1 MRIGEE
7 ARTTMIDDLK
17 PAEIEELL
25 NSELVARIGCH
36 AGGSTYVVPITYA
49 YDGEGIIGHSLV
61 GKKVHMM
68 RRNPDVC
75 VEIDH
80 MENPSTW
87 QSVVARGTYE
97 ELSGD
102 AALQAMG
109 KLMQRF
115 TPLMTSETS
124 QPTHG
129 MDEATLAQG
138 DRPEAVVY
146 RIRLTEKTGRFERP

>member
-1 MRIGEE
+1 
-7 ARTTMIDDLK
+7 MIDDLK

-25 NSELVARIGCH
+25 KSELVARIGCH

-68 RRNPDVC
+68 RHNPDVC

-80 MENPSTW
+80 MDSPSTW
-87 QSVVARGTYE
+87 QSVIARGEYE
-97 ELSGD
+97 ELEGD
-102 AALQAMG
+102 AAKRAMG
-109 KLMQRF
+109 KLMERF
-115 TPLMTSETS
+115 APLMTSATS

-129 MDEATLAQG
+129 MDETTLARD
-138 DRPEAVVY
+138 DRPQAVIY
-146 RIRLTEKTGRFERP
+146 RIRLTEKTGRFERV

>member
-1 MRIGEE
+1 
-7 ARTTMIDDLK
+7 MIDDLT
-17 PAEIEELL
+17 PTQIEALL

-36 AGGSTYVVPITYA
+36 AAGSTYVVPITYA

-68 RRNPDVC
+68 RQNPDVC

-87 QSVVARGTYE
+87 QSVIARGEYE

-102 AALQAMG
+102 AAKQAMG
-109 KLMQRF
+109 KLMERF
-115 TPLMTSETS
+115 APLMKSETS

-129 MDEATLAQG
+129 MDEATLASG
-138 DRPEAVVY
+138 ERPQAVIY
-146 RIRLTEKTGRFERP
+146 RIRLTDKTGRFERL